1 MKMLMVGCSHKEASI
16 AVRERLAFSPEQ
28 VLAALQRHRELFPRR
43 EAVLLSTCNR
53 TEFYLASDAAE
64 DVPTAS
70 EAIRFLAECRGLDPE
85 VVSSELI
92 ERTDEEA
99 IVHLFTV
106 AASLD
111 SMVVGEAQILSQVK
125 QAYETAAEVQDSMP
139 LMHAAFQ
146 RAIRVAKRIAAETRI
161 HERRVSVPSVAV
173 SELATQI
180 FERFDDKSILVIGAG
195 EMADETLTYLRAQGA
210 SHIRL
215 INRTR
220 ERAESLAAKFQ
231 ATVHPWEELLDRLAE
246 ADMVVSTTG
255 ASQPIVT
262 LDDYRAIERR
272 REQRILF
279 VLDLA
284 IPRDFDPAI
293 GDSLNVFLY
302 SVDDLQA
309 QCAKNLAARRK
320 ELPKA
325 EKIVTGEARRFMGDL
340 GHRAS
345 VPTIRQLKDK
355 AEEIK
360 RQELERL
367 LHRLEG
373 MDEKG
378 RDEIRYAF
386 DRLVAKILH
395 PPLESLR
402 DEATEE
408 AGHSLV
414 DAVRRLF
421 QLRD

>member
-28 VLAALQRHRELFPRR
+28 VIAALQRHRELFPRR

-53 TEFYLASDAAE
+53 TEFYLASDVAE

-106 AASLD
+106 TASLD

-139 LMHAAFQ
+139 LMHAVFQ

-195 EMADETLTYLRAQGA
+195 EMADETLTYLRAHGA
-210 SHIRL
+210 TQIRL

-220 ERAESLAAKFQ
+220 ERAEALASKFQ

-408 AGHSLV
+408 TGHVLV

>member
-28 VLAALQRHRELFPRR
+28 VIAALQRHRELFPRR

-195 EMADETLTYLRAQGA
+195 EMADETLTYLRAHGA

-220 ERAESLAAKFQ
+220 ERAEALAAKFQ

-408 AGHSLV
+408 TGHSLV

>member
-1 MKMLMVGCSHKEASI
+1 MKVLMVGCSHKEASI

-28 VLAALQRHRELFPRR
+28 VVEALQRHRELFPQR

-53 TEFYLASDAAE
+53 TELYLASDSP
-64 DVPTAS
+64 DDLLTS
-70 EAIRFLAECRGLDPE
+70 EQAIHFLASCRGLDPAM
-85 VVSSELI
+85 VASELM
-92 ERTDEEA
+92 ERVDEAA

-106 AASLD
+106 ASSLD

-125 QAYETAAEVQDSMP
+125 QAYETAADVQESMP
-139 LMHAAFQ
+139 LLHSMFQ

-210 SHIRL
+210 SNIRL

-220 ERAESLAAKFQ
+220 ERAEALASKFN

-255 ASQPIVT
+255 ATRPIVT
-262 LDDYRAIERR
+262 VEDYRAVERR

-309 QCAKNLAARRK
+309 QCQKNLAARRK

-325 EKIVTGEARRFMGDL
+325 EKIVIGEARRFMGDL

-345 VPTIRQLKDK
+345 VPIIRQLKEK

-360 RQELERL
+360 RLELERL
-367 LHRLEG
+367 LHRLESL
-373 MDEKG
+373 DEKG

-408 AGHSLV
+408 TSRTLV

>member
-272 REQRILF
+272 REQRIMF